1 MSVAHSLTALS
12 TQRPRWVFA
21 GVLLLTLG
29 LGALIPRLQIDT
41 DPENMLPEDQP
52 ARVFHRAVKADFALY
67 DFLVVGVVN
76 EAHPS
81 GVFNAETLT
90 RVHALTRG
98 IEAIDGVV
106 AHEVLSLATVDDV
119 RSDGEGV
126 VRFDWMMDEPP
137 STDTEALA
145 IQAAVQRQPV
155 FLGTLVSEDRQA
167 AAIYVPIVDKSES
180 HRVAEE
186 IRTLVASSS
195 GDEAVHI
202 TGLPVAE
209 ETFGVEMFVQ
219 MGVAAPMAGLM
230 VFFMLWF
237 FFRSFALITSPMLVA
252 LATVIATMGLLIG
265 LGFPVHIMS
274 SMIPIFLMPIAVV
287 DSVHI
292 LSEFAD
298 RYSTSGD
305 RQQALAEVMEEL
317 FTPMLYTSLTS
328 AVGFASL
335 AFAPIPPVRVF
346 GLFVAFGILLAFA
359 LTILFVPAYITV
371 MSEAQLAKMSRAAAR
386 SLERGSF
393 LSTGL
398 LRLGDRAVRFSKAV
412 VVAAVALVAF
422 SAWGVAQI
430 TINDNPVRWFRAS
443 HEIRVADRVL
453 NQHFGGTYDA
463 YLVLRHDGEASP
475 TALIDEAEAVVES
488 AGNPVLTAQWADLR
502 ADADGD
508 LDALLDGV
516 YDALDFADMG
526 EADTDEVL
534 AVWEDVLAVL
544 EGGGSGGTFRDP
556 ATLSY
561 VEALQ
566 ATLLATDHVGKSNAL
581 PDLVK
586 TVHRALRDGD
596 EAYFSLPET
605 SGGVAQTLLSYQSS
619 HRPNDLW
626 HFVTPDYDAATIWV
640 QLKSG
645 DNQDMLAVTEQVAAF
660 IAANPPPGGV
670 TVDWAGLTYL
680 NVVWQEAMVNG
691 MLNALLG
698 SFAIVFVMMFVLFRS
713 LWVALLAMLPLS
725 VTILFIYGLIGW
737 VGKDYDMPIAVLSS
751 LTLGLSIDFA
761 IHFLQ
766 RSRVL
771 LAELG
776 DWPAAMQ
783 ALFAEPARA
792 ITRNALVIAIGFLP
806 LLVSPLVPYNTV
818 GVFLATIMAASCL
831 ATLLLLPAAMGTARS
846 LRGRRSGSMAPASPT
861 SP

>member
-1 MSVAHSLTALS
+1 MSLPHSITALA
-12 TQRPRWVFA
+12 TGRPGWVFA
-21 GVLLLTLG
+21 GVLVLTLG

-52 ARVFHRAVKADFALY
+52 ARVFHRSVKADFTLY
-67 DFLVVGVVN
+67 DFIVVGVVN
-76 EAHPS
+76 ADHAA
-81 GVFNAETLT
+81 GVFNRETLR
-90 RVHALTRG
+90 RVHHLTRA

-119 RSDGEGV
+119 RSDGAGT
-126 VRFDWMMDEPP
+126 VRFDWMMDAPP
-137 STDTEALA
+137 ATDAEA
-145 IQAAVQRQPV
+145 AAVREAVRRQAM
-155 FLGTLVSEDRQA
+155 LEGTLVSEDGQA

-180 HRVAEE
+180 HRIAEE
-186 IRTLVASSS
+186 IRAAVVEM
-195 GDEAVHI
+195 GGEEEVHI

-219 MGVAAPMAGLM
+219 MGVAAPLAGLV
-230 VFFMLWF
+230 VFFMLWV

-298 RYSTSGD
+298 RYSLSGD
-305 RQQALAEVMEEL
+305 REGALGEVMEEL

-359 LTILFVPAYITV
+359 LTITFIPAYITT
-371 MSEAQLAKMSRAAAR
+371 MTERQLAKVQRAAAR
-386 SLERGSF
+386 STQGADVSILSAWLAF
-393 LSTGL
+393 LGE
-398 LRLGDRAVRFSKAV
+398 RAVHHSKAIV
-412 VVAAVALVAF
+412 VGTVALVAF
-422 SAWGVAQI
+422 SMWGILQI
-430 TINDNPVRWFRAS
+430 TINDNPVRWFRPS

-453 NQHFGGTYDA
+453 NEHFGGTYDA
-463 YLVLRHDGEASP
+463 YLVLRHDDASAAFPTEAA
-475 TALIDEAEAVVES
+475 TAVLDD
-488 AGNPVLTAQWADLR
+488 AGDPALARQWTAIQSE
-502 ADADGD
+502 ADGD
-508 LDALLDGV
+508 PDALLDGV
-516 YDALDFADMG
+516 YDRLDA
-526 EADTDEVL
+526 ATTDEEA
-534 AVWEDVLAVL
+534 AVWEDVLAEL
-544 EGGGSGGTFRDP
+544 EGGGSGGVFRDP
-556 ATLSY
+556 A
-561 VEALQ
+561 ALAYIEQ
-566 ATLLATDHVGKSNAL
+566 LQSALLATDHVGKSNAL
-581 PDLVK
+581 PDIVK

-596 EAYFSLPET
+596 EAFYTVPAS

-645 DNQDMLAVTEQVAAF
+645 DNQDMLAVEDQIDAFVAE
-660 IAANPPPGGV
+660 NPPPAGV
-670 TVDWAGLTYL
+670 TVEWAGLTYL
-680 NVVWQEAMVNG
+680 NVVWQEAMVSG

-698 SFAIVFVMMFVLFRS
+698 SFAIVFLMMLLLFRS
-713 LWVALLAMLPLS
+713 VWFGVLAMLPLS
-725 VTILFIYGLIGW
+725 VTILAIYGLIGW

-766 RSRVL
+766 RARSL

-776 DWPAAMQ
+776 DWRTTMRAM
-783 ALFAEPARA
+783 FAEPARA

-806 LLVSPLVPYNTV
+806 LLLSPLVPYNTV
-818 GVFLATIMAASCL
+818 GVFLATIMAVSCL
-831 ATLLLLPAAMGTARS
+831 ATLVLLPSAMHVARS
-846 LRGRRSGSMAPASPT
+846 FRRSDRSAEAEPLAPAVR
-861 SP
+861 